1 MIEKY
6 LAELDEI
13 RNKYK
18 YDDKQLSAYL
28 TGYLDG
34 RKDEAKSL
42 QDVINRATEIW
53 YEGGIDG

>member
-18 YDDKQLSAYL
+18 YDDNELSAYL
-28 TGYLDG
+28 RGYLEG
-34 RKDEAKSL
+34 RKDEAEDL
-42 QDVINRATEIW
+42 QKLINQAAEIW